1 MRHSREWGEVDKEL
15 TATVWLSREIP
26 RRMKLKRTL
35 VRRLGAV
42 EEQYLNFF
50 EEEDGGEFTI
60 EVSNEPDRDADWTI
74 QVDAEARARLTG
86 VHLAQLGAE
95 VGDTLVFRILGDG
108 MASVEVIKEG
118 SEGDELPE
126 EFFLPDEVEEG
137 QTYIEGAMKR
147 VPVNAYERNPRA
159 RRACLREHGT
169 DCSVCGFSFEKEY
182 GEIGAGYIHV
192 HHLRPLAQAGGEYE
206 LNPVEDLRPVCPN
219 CHAMLHKR
227 NPPYSIEELKEILER
242 RRGAA

>member
-1 MRHSREWGEVDKEL
+1 
-15 TATVWLSREIP
+15 
-26 RRMKLKRTL
+26 MKLKRTL

-60 EVSNEPDRDADWTI
+60 EVSDEPDRDADWTI
-74 QVDAEARARLTG
+74 QVDSEARARLTD
-86 VHLAQLGAE
+86 VHLRQLGAE
-95 VGDTLVFRILGDG
+95 VGDTLVFRILAGG
-108 MASVEVIKEG
+108 MASVEVLKEG

-126 EFFLPDEVEEG
+126 AFFLPDEVEEG

-147 VPVNAYERNPRA
+147 VPVNAYERNPQA

-169 DCSVCGFSFEKEY
+169 DCSVCGFSFGEEY

-192 HHLRPLAQAGGEYE
+192 HHLKPLAQAGGAYE
-206 LNPVEDLRPVCPN
+206 LDPVEDLRPVCPN

-227 NPPYSIEELKEILER
+227 NPPYSIEELKEIRER
-242 RRGAA
+242 RRGAAN

>member
-1 MRHSREWGEVDKEL
+1 MEALIWDSGER
-15 TATVWLSREIP
+15 SP
-26 RRMKLKRTL
+26 RTKLRAN
-35 VRRLGAV
+35 VIRWLGAGHG
-42 EEQYLNFF
+42 EYLNFF
-50 EEEDGGEFTI
+50 EDGGAFTV
-60 EVSNEPDRDADWTI
+60 EVSENRHPGADWNM
-74 QVDAEARARLTG
+74 QVDVETRARLTD
-86 VHLAQLGAE
+86 VHLRQLGAE
-95 VGDTLVFRILGDG
+95 MGDTLVFKLIADG
-108 MASVEVIKEG
+108 KASVEVFKGGET
-118 SEGDELPE
+118 EDAPPE

-169 DCSVCGFSFEKEY
+169 NCSVCGFSFEEEY

-192 HHLRPLAQAGGEYE
+192 HHLKPLAQAGGAYE
-206 LNPVEDLRPVCPN
+206 LDPVEDLRPVCPN

-242 RRGAA
+242 GRGAAK